1 MARRTLDGS
10 MDFRPRRTSKR
21 LRDLPFPKNVRTS
34 RATGTVR
41 RARLGRQP
49 LQAVRQRRAGFGRPG
64 PRRRIQLEL
73 RNSRSGPV
81 AETRQKY
88 AGSRRMEL
96 RGNETGRPGQLQPDR
111 VDRTGQHSGRRG
123 RQYERQLAV
132 QPQRLLQTAPGAR
145 LRLLCRRTGRAG
157 RRGRLPL
164 GLGNARI
171 RRLGMEQSAGRHDR
185 RSQRSARLSG
195 TPAGAYADP
204 ADGKPYRA
212 FRRSAAERRR
222 AYSGR
227 ISRPGR

>member
-1 MARRTLDGS
+1 MHACRAGCGPDPSGGIPPGRHCAAMARRTLDGS

-73 RNSRSGPV
+73 RNGRSGPV
-81 AETRQKY
+81 AKTRQKY

-132 QPQRLLQTAPGAR
+132 QPQRLLQTAPGASTVIMPQDR
-145 LRLLCRRTGRAG
+145 ASRSTRPPTPGAGKRPDSTTRHGTKRR
-157 RRGRLPL
+157 
-164 GLGNARI
+164 
-171 RRLGMEQSAGRHDR
+171 
-185 RSQRSARLSG
+185 
-195 TPAGAYADP
+195 PA
-204 ADGKPYRA
+204 
-212 FRRSAAERRR
+212 
-222 AYSGR
+222 
-227 ISRPGR
+227 

>member
-1 MARRTLDGS
+1 MKKFYLPICFVLCTLAAPVAAQIHLEGYRQADIAPQWLDGRWTAQWIS
-10 MDFRPRRTSKR
+10 VPGEPQNAYGIYHFRKTFE
-21 LRDLPFPKNVRTS
+21 LP

-111 VDRTGQHSGRRG
+111 VDRT
-123 RQYERQLAV
+123 AT
-132 QPQRLLQTAPGAR
+132 QRPKRPSIRTTVGCAATTAPTN
-145 LRLLCRRTGRAG
+145 RT
-157 RRGRLPL
+157 
-164 GLGNARI
+164 
-171 RRLGMEQSAGRHDR
+171 
-185 RSQRSARLSG
+185 
-195 TPAGAYADP
+195 
-204 ADGKPYRA
+204 
-212 FRRSAAERRR
+212 RR
-222 AYSGR
+222 ASTVIMPQDR
-227 ISRPGR
+227 ASRSTRPPTPGAGKRPDSTTRHGTKRRPA